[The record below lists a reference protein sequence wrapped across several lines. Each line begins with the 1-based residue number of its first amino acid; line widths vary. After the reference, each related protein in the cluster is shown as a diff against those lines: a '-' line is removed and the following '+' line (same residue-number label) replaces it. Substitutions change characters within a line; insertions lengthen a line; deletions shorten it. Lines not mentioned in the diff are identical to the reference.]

1 MRARVK
7 LVKKRDGEIESKWS
21 SQINYQNV
29 VFLLLFAQD
38 FRLLFLQMVFA
49 YKKKEFR
56 NEQQILFL
64 YNDCLRGET
73 GHD

>member
-49 YKKKEFR
+49 YKKEFR
-56 NEQQILFL
+56 NENTISLL
-64 YNDCLRGET
+64 
-73 GHD
+73 